1 MSDFFDALSDDQ
13 TAFIHAQPMFFTA
26 SACSDGRIN
35 VSPKGGDGL
44 HRVLSP
50 SLFCY
55 LDLTG
60 SGNETSAHIKR
71 DGRITILFNSFSR
84 NAMIMR
90 LYGKGRVANEGSGA
104 FEEHIGSF
112 PEKLGT
118 RQLIF
123 VDIEQVQT
131 SCGYAVPQM
140 ELTGHRD
147 TLDRW
152 SDKKGRAGILDY
164 QQEKNRLSIDGF
176 ETGMPKHQE

>member
-1 MSDFFDALSDDQ
+1 MSDFYDALNEDQ

-26 SACSDGRIN
+26 SACADGRIN

-44 HRVLSP
+44 HKVLGP
-50 SLFCY
+50 NLFCY

-60 SGNETSAHIKR
+60 SGNETSAHMKR
-71 DGRITILFNSFSR
+71 DGRITIMFNSFSR

-90 LYGKGRVANEGSGA
+90 LFGKGRVASEGSA
-104 FEEHIGSF
+104 LFKEHIVSF

-118 RQLIF
+118 RQLVL
-123 VDIEQVQT
+123 VDIEQVQS
-131 SCGYAVPQM
+131 SCGYAVPKM

-152 SDKKGRAGILDY
+152 SENKGRSGILDY
-164 QQEKNRLSIDGF
+164 QQENNRVSIDGF
-176 ETGMPKHQE
+176 ETGMPKPTT